1 MVAEIFE
8 VITQAITQMLS
19 ALTSAVNGIVPLFY
33 VAPTGT
39 ETSGHMTFL
48 GVLLLIAVGVAIV
61 YWAFRLIKGLVRR
74 A

>member
-1 MVAEIFE
+1 MVADIFS
-8 VITQAITQMLS
+8 VITDAITQMLS
-19 ALTSAVNGIVPLFY
+19 ALTSAINGIVPLFY

-48 GVLLLIAVGVAIV
+48 GVLLLIAVGVAVV
-61 YWAFRLIKGLVRR
+61 YWAFRLIRGLVQR